1 MLRPSYKNHF
11 EIKWK
16 PFIKGIYNLFIGGKK
31 IRINHKLVVLAD
43 EIDM

>member
-1 MLRPSYKNHF
+1 MLKPSDKNLF
-11 EIKWK
+11 EINWK
-16 PFIKGIYNLFIGGKK
+16 PFLKGIYNLFIGGKK